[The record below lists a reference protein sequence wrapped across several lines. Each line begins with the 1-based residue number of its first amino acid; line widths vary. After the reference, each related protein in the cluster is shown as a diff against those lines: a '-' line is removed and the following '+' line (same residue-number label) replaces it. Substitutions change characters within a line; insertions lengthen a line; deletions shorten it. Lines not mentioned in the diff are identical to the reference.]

1 MLNDADILH
10 RLRES
15 LNSAEL
21 SAAIQRIRRVPEA
34 WAALHDSEFLD
45 FVLEH
50 PDEITWT
57 PASIADCS
65 LLFSPSEVDK
75 QGCEDSYRTQNTGA
89 PTLLFQLAQE
99 AHTLAKRTNAS
110 LDDAVEDILAD
121 PISWSSTLSCAW
133 PHIKDT
139 ASLIERL
146 ISTQDQEVVRLV
158 VQSLRANETRDKVLR
173 ILLELAE
180 ELAPSL
186 PALVSQGE
194 HELVQTIAKR
204 IQESKS
210 RQNDTDYATEAEAM
224 AYAQAIGGDFDRA
237 NTILTAAWDSSMEAT
252 ARIADHLAEVA
263 RSEGTLAV
271 ELEARRQAVE
281 KACSP
286 LRRAAL
292 ARTLVENDK
301 AFEGA
306 QLVSQPEIVQER
318 IASGMAA
325 LRQGLGGE
333 AKKALLQAKDEA
345 LQLRFNDI
353 DWLFWLAEGLETCGA
368 TTESIAIKTFL
379 TNLLPSD
386 SGLEVGLASLWEQV
400 GDTANAV
407 QHAELAYALAPD
419 STVVLKQLAHNLR
432 IYGEAERALPLFEQ
446 VTQDDITARGE
457 YCECALETQKG
468 ELAIEIAYSLIEDQP
483 DSAHAQTLLAR
494 AHQIQGEGGLARSAI
509 DKAIELNATEAEP
522 WLVLAEIQAESG
534 DIDSAGETLFQA
546 IQVAPQEGKT
556 HYALAQWLNHQE
568 RYHEACEHSA
578 KAIEL
583 EPHATTWI
591 IDHAELLARKGDLQA
606 ARCHFEDA
614 LSQQPRNWRVRESF
628 AKVLET
634 TGEIDRAAQLIQDPP
649 QNLEGDSLIDSG
661 RILVK
666 YGVSEDPGYVQKG
679 LALLRSADPEPDKRA
694 DHTFWLARANE
705 SLGHNQEALQLYET
719 YLAEAETQ
727 QEHHTLEAVLG
738 YSRVSIA
745 LNKPAQAVA
754 FLEASRDK
762 FPASLDL
769 LNLLSEAHLAG
780 GDGEAAYKIAQAAT
794 ALNPISVDAHKLM
807 SHIAE
812 AIGDFRTAIDSEQE
826 ILSQQPE
833 NLDSW
838 HRSARLY
845 AAINE
850 LPAART
856 HMANAIQMG
865 RHDSKVLEE
874 LASSSGEF
882 GWQDTQLRL
891 LKAASNLAPTRGSL
905 QRSLAELAESAGAF
919 ETAHTAWLRCLDLEP
934 QNPELMKCAASAVSK
949 SGKIQSAI
957 ELWEQA
963 LEQAPEDVQT
973 LVALAE
979 AYNQIGDPQTSLTTF
994 QQLLDLDVSDPRIL
1008 VKIVRSEL
1016 QYGDTEKATRILER
1030 IRSLDPE
1037 YRGAQLAQIEAL
1049 LQKGDGQAALEIAEA
1064 MIATAPPDS
1073 YLLGLA
1079 ALSAIVADDVQRART
1094 GLDEALHETHL
1105 PREAIEVLLRVSA
1118 ALGEWR
1124 VYASLLTAMMGQ
1136 NSTAEIPEGQAL
1148 CTLLRSR
1155 DLEWLH
1161 SQALNIRKN
1170 KPDPKVVNKYLEERF
1185 AILSGVSVE
1194 SRNDLAGLLHWNE
1207 QIEAP
1212 SAIVDAEITTF
1223 SRNECQEY
1231 VQATAIGFLKA
1242 NRPAKALDVLEVYS
1256 PTGLYRGYHAA
1267 LTSLSALKLDQL
1279 PRAKDSA
1286 HLATKFVETR
1296 AIGSYLLNLIAQA
1309 ESEPHEAITALNAA
1323 LTLWPDES
1331 AWHAELAQLYAQ
1343 SDRREAA
1350 LPHLQQA
1357 VELDPNNQEYII
1369 SLARAYRAAGEW
1381 TQAEAYY
1388 ARCLQDTPGS
1398 AHIWK
1403 EAGEVALMNGN
1414 ATKAEGW
1421 FERACSLAPSDAIC
1435 LMGSARA
1442 ALLLGQQSLA
1452 AERAQSAYKLAPNEP
1467 QVLAG
1472 LAEILAQQ
1480 GKTEKAIQAY
1490 DRALKISAGDPQ
1502 VQLARSRLLMKNG
1515 QFMDAINDIKAVI
1528 GIDAEDPHAWSLL
1541 ANAHEGAGKLDQAL
1555 SAIDHALKLAPRSGP
1570 FRLAQGRIYRKA
1582 GQLDQAL
1589 KVLRDLEIDEPENP
1603 DLPGELGQLY
1613 EARRETD
1620 TALEAY
1626 VRAVAINPQDIESC
1640 LRAGLILKGLKSY
1653 EHAAEMFER
1662 VVTARPYDAKAL
1674 HQLAAVR
1681 ALQLVHGGIEK
1692 QVVTT

>member
-10 RLRES
+10 RLREA
-15 LNSAEL
+15 LDDAEL
-21 SAAIQRIRRVPEA
+21 SVAVKRIRRVPEA
-34 WAALHDSEFLD
+34 WAALHNSELLN

-50 PDEITWT
+50 PDEIAWT

-65 LLFSPSEVDK
+65 LLFSSFEADE
-75 QGCEDSYRTQNTGA
+75 QDREDSHHTQIPGT
-89 PTLLFQLAQE
+89 PTQLFQLAQE
-99 AHTLAKRTNAS
+99 AHTLAKRINAS
-110 LDDAVEDILAD
+110 LDEAVEDVLVQ
-121 PISWSSTLSCAW
+121 PMSWSSTLCCAW
-133 PHIKDT
+133 PHIKDP

-146 ISTQDQEVVRLV
+146 LSIRDQEVIQLV
-158 VQSLRANETRDKVLR
+158 VLFLRANSPEDEAIGVL
-173 ILLELAE
+173 LKHTK
-180 ELAPSL
+180 ELAPFL
-186 PALVSQGE
+186 PTLITLGE
-194 HELVQTIAKR
+194 HELAQTIAKR
-204 IQESKS
+204 IQETQLEQGDAAS
-210 RQNDTDYATEAEAM
+210 TEAEAM
-224 AYAQAIGGDFDRA
+224 AYAQAISGDYKQA
-237 NTILTAAWDSSMEAT
+237 NTILTAAWDSSMEST
-252 ARIADHLAEVA
+252 ARIADHLARVA
-263 RSEGTLAV
+263 RSEGSNAV

-292 ARTLVENDK
+292 ARTLVENER

-306 QLVSQPEIVQER
+306 QLVSQPEIIQER
-318 IASGMAA
+318 IAYGMAA
-325 LRQGLGGE
+325 LRQGLSDE
-333 AKKALLQAKDEA
+333 AKKALIQAKDEA
-345 LQLRFNDI
+345 LQLRFNNI
-353 DWLFWLAEGLETCGA
+353 EWLSWLAEGLKTCGA
-368 TTESIAIKTFL
+368 IIESIAIKNSL
-379 TNLLPSD
+379 TSQLPSE
-386 SGLEVGLASLWEQV
+386 SSLEVELADLWEQV
-400 GDTANAV
+400 GDPAKAV

-419 STVVLKQLAHNLR
+419 STIVLKQLAHNLR
-432 IYGEAERALPLFEQ
+432 INREAEKALPLFDQ
-446 VTQDDITARGE
+446 VTQEDVTALGE
-457 YCECALETQKG
+457 YCECALETQQGK
-468 ELAIEIAYSLIEDQP
+468 LAIEIAHSLIEDQP
-483 DSAHAQTLLAR
+483 DSAYAQTLLAR
-494 AHQIQGEGGLARSAI
+494 AHQIQGEGELARSAI
-509 DKAIELNATEAEP
+509 DKAIELDATEAEP

-534 DIDSAGETLFQA
+534 DIDSAGETLLQA

-556 HYALAQWLNHQE
+556 HYARAQWLSGQE

-578 KAIEL
+578 KAIEI
-583 EPHATTWI
+583 EPHATAWI
-591 IDHAELLARKGDLQA
+591 VDHAELLARKGDLQA

-628 AKVLET
+628 AKALEI

-649 QNLEGDSLIDSG
+649 QDLEGDSLIDSG

-666 YGVSEDPGYVQKG
+666 YGVSVDPGYVQKG
-679 LALLRSADPEPDKRA
+679 LALLRSADPDSDKRA
-694 DHTFWLARANE
+694 DHTFWSARANE

-719 YLAEAETQ
+719 YLAETESH
-727 QEHHTLEAVLG
+727 QEHHRLEAVLG

-745 LNKPAQAVA
+745 LNKPAQAVS
-754 FLEASRDK
+754 FLEASCDK
-762 FPASLDL
+762 YPASLDL
-769 LNLLSEAHLAG
+769 LSLLSEAQLAAS
-780 GDGEAAYKIAQAAT
+780 DGEAAYKTAQAAI
-794 ALNPISVDAHKLM
+794 ALNPVSIDAYKLM

-812 AIGDFRTAIDSEQE
+812 ANGDLRTAIGSEQE

-856 HMANAIQMG
+856 HMAKAIQMG
-865 RHDSKVLEE
+865 RRDSKVLEE
-874 LASSSGEF
+874 LSTSSGEL

-905 QRSLAELAESAGAF
+905 QHSLAELAESAGDF
-919 ETAHTAWLRCLDLEP
+919 ETAHTAWLRCLELEP
-934 QNPELMKCAASAVSK
+934 QDPELMKRAAGAVLK
-949 SGKIQSAI
+949 SGKTQSAI
-957 ELWEQA
+957 QLWEQA
-963 LEQAPEDVQT
+963 LEHAPEDVQT

-979 AYNQIGDPQTSLTTF
+979 AYNQIGDPQTSLTTY

-1008 VKIVRSEL
+1008 VKIVRAEL
-1016 QYGDTEKATRILER
+1016 RYGDSEKAARVLER

-1037 YRGAQLAQIEAL
+1037 HRDAQLAQIEAL

-1064 MIATAPPDS
+1064 AIASAAPDT

-1079 ALSAIVADDVQRART
+1079 ALSAILADDVQRAKT

-1105 PREAIEVLLRVSA
+1105 PHEAIEVLLWVSA

-1124 VYASLLTAMMGQ
+1124 VYASLLTAMTGL
-1136 NSTAEIPEGQAL
+1136 NPTVKFPERQVLRA
-1148 CTLLRSR
+1148 LLRSR

-1161 SQALNIRKN
+1161 SQALNIYKN
-1170 KPDPKVVNKYLEERF
+1170 KPDADLINTNLEEL
-1185 AILSGVSVE
+1185 ATALSGVSIDG
-1194 SRNDLAGLLHWNE
+1194 RYDLAGLLRWHE

-1212 SAIVDAEITTF
+1212 SVFDDAEIATF
-1223 SRNECQEY
+1223 SKDERQEY

-1242 NRPAKALDVLEVYS
+1242 NRPAKALDLLEAHP
-1256 PTGLYRGYHAA
+1256 PTGLYRGYHAV
-1267 LTSLSALKLDQL
+1267 LSGLSSLKLEQL

-1286 HLATKFVETR
+1286 HLATRFVETR
-1296 AIGSYLLNLIAQA
+1296 ASGSYLLSLIAHA
-1309 ESEPHEAITALNAA
+1309 ESEPQEAITALNAA

-1357 VELDPNNQEYII
+1357 VELDPNNQEYVM

-1388 ARCLQDTPGS
+1388 ARCLQDSPGS

-1403 EAGEVALMNGN
+1403 EAGEVALINGN

-1442 ALLLGQQSLA
+1442 ALLRGQQSLA
-1452 AERAQSAYKLAPNEP
+1452 MERAQSAYKLAPNEP

-1472 LAEILAQQ
+1472 FAEILAQQ

-1515 QFMDAINDIKAVI
+1515 QFLDAINDIKIVI
-1528 GIDAEDPHAWSLL
+1528 GSDAEDPHAWALL
-1541 ANAHEGAGKLDQAL
+1541 AEAYEGAEQLDQSL
-1555 SAIDHALKLAPRSGP
+1555 SAIDHALKLAPRSGA
-1570 FRLAQGRIYRKA
+1570 FRLTQGRIYRKA

-1589 KVLRDLEIDEPENP
+1589 KVLGDLEIDEPENP
-1603 DLPGELGQLY
+1603 NLPGELGQLY

-1626 VRAVAINPQDIESC
+1626 VRAVTINPQDIASC
-1640 LRAGLILKGLKSY
+1640 MRAGLILKGLKSY
-1653 EHAAEMFER
+1653 EQAAEMFER
-1662 VVTARPYDAKAL
+1662 VVTARPNDAKAL